1 MLLPYFILVSYGLL
15 IAFAYEI
22 YGKRFK
28 ANYIT
33 NVFITLY
40 IVFVTGIREVIPYTD
55 TDNYQYYFTFIDSLV
70 ESSEIAFYSL
80 MLAVKY
86 FTNSFTI
93 FLLVIAFIYYLC
105 LNYSI
110 AKYAKYYNIN
120 YYLGY
125 LVFLSMFFNYSLSMN
140 VMRQGLSV
148 AFLLVAIAIN
158 YGQKNKLG
166 SRKKALIVILLLL
179 AFFSHHSSLIFILC
193 LLSVIILKKIKLKHY
208 YLLFGLSIVIS
219 YLNQSDPLGISGLV
233 ASLGDSSNYG
243 RYGEIQTD
251 YSVGFKL
258 QFVAFNAFCLLLA
271 GKLYKSKL
279 YKDGKYEILLK
290 AYILLSSIFFIF
302 SAIPYSDRI
311 GIYSWIL
318 IPYLLMPYLSYNYKY
333 PKTLIIIGL
342 VVLFYALNPQF
353 FN

>member
-1 MLLPYFILVSYGLL
+1 MLLPYFLLACYYLL
-15 IAFAYEI
+15 IAVGYDI

-33 NVFITLY
+33 NAIITLY
-40 IVFVTGIREVIPYTD
+40 IIFITGTREVLPYTD

-70 ESSEIAFYSL
+70 ESSEIAFYGL

-110 AKYAKYYNIN
+110 AKYTKYYNIN

-125 LVFLSMFFNYSLSMN
+125 FVFLSMFFNYSLSMN

-158 YGQKNKLG
+158 YGQVSKLG
-166 SRKKALIVILLLL
+166 KRKKALTLLLLLL

-193 LLSVIILKKIKLKHY
+193 MLSVIFFKKIKLRSY
-208 YLLFGLSIVIS
+208 YLLFALSIAIS

-233 ASLGDSSNYG
+233 ASLGDSNNYSV
-243 RYGEIQTD
+243 YGELQTD

-258 QFVAFNAFCLLLA
+258 QFVAFNTFCLLLA

-279 YKDGKYEILLK
+279 YDDDKYQILLK
-290 AYILLSSIFFIF
+290 AYVLLSSIFFIF
-302 SAIPYSDRI
+302 SVIPYSDRV

-318 IPYLLMPYLSYNYKY
+318 IPYLFMPYLSYNYKY
-333 PKTLIIIGL
+333 PKTLAIIGL
-342 VVLFYALNPQF
+342 VALFYALNPQF
-353 FN
+353 FI